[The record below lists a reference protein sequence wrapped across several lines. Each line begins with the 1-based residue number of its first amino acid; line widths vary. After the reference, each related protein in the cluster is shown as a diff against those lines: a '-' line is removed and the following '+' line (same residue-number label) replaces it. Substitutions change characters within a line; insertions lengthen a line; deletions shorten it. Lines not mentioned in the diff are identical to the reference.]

1 MRVSKGIQGKM
12 RKRLR
17 EQAFSVLRRMA
28 VALLALTVLW
38 ALAPAASALALAA
51 EIGAG
56 AQDCC
61 IVPPPSCDGP
71 GAACAQQLCK
81 ADSPAAVEYAQT
93 PGFTAA
99 IPETHWRERV
109 VTLPELAV
117 GPGLPVAQSGPPAY
131 LRFHRFLL

>member
-1 MRVSKGIQGKM
+1 M

-17 EQAFSVLRRMA
+17 EQVFSVLRRMT

-38 ALAPAASALALAA
+38 ALAPAASALASTN
-51 EIGAG
+51 ENVAG

-61 IVPPPSCDGP
+61 TVPLPSCDGP
-71 GAACAQQLCK
+71 GAACAQHLCK
-81 ADSPAAVEYAQT
+81 ADSSAAAEYAQT

-99 IPETHWRERV
+99 IPDTHWRERV
-109 VTLPELAV
+109 VTLPEIAL
-117 GPGLPVAQSGPPAY
+117 GPGLPVAPSGPPAY

>member
-1 MRVSKGIQGKM
+1 M

-17 EQAFSVLRRMA
+17 EQAFSVLRRMT

-38 ALAPAASALALAA
+38 ALAPAAFALTA
-51 EIGAG
+51 ETG
-56 AQDCC
+56 AQACC

-109 VTLPELAV
+109 VTLPELAAK
-117 GPGLPVAQSGPPAY
+117 PGLPVAQSGPPAY

>member
-1 MRVSKGIQGKM
+1 M

-17 EQAFSVLRRMA
+17 EQVSSVLRGMIA
-28 VALLALTVLW
+28 ALLALMVVF
-38 ALAPAASALALAA
+38 ALAPAAPALALAA
-51 EIGAG
+51 EDGAG
-56 AQDCC
+56 VQDCC

-81 ADSPAAVEYAQT
+81 ADSPAAAGYAQT

-99 IPETHWRERV
+99 TPEAHWRGRV

-117 GPGLPVAQSGPPAY
+117 KPGLPVAQSGPPAY

>member
-1 MRVSKGIQGKM
+1 M

-17 EQAFSVLRRMA
+17 EQVSSVLRGMTA
-28 VALLALTVLW
+28 ALLALMVLF
-38 ALAPAASALALAA
+38 ALAPAAPALALAA
-51 EIGAG
+51 ENGAG
-56 AQDCC
+56 VEDCC

-81 ADSPAAVEYAQT
+81 ADSLAAVEYAQT

-109 VTLPELAV
+109 VTLPEPVAK
-117 GPGLPVAQSGPPAY
+117 PGLPVAQSGPPAY

>member
-1 MRVSKGIQGKM
+1 M
-12 RKRLR
+12 RKPLR
-17 EQAFSVLRRMA
+17 EQMSSVLRRLT

-38 ALAPAASALALAA
+38 ALAPAASAHAVMA
-51 EIGAG
+51 ETG

-81 ADSPAAVEYAQT
+81 ADSLAAVEYAQT

-99 IPETHWRERV
+99 IPETHWRGRV
-109 VTLPELAV
+109 VTLPELV
-117 GPGLPVAQSGPPAY
+117 VKPDLPAAQSGPPAY